1 MRHISHPYT
10 SHCSAG
16 YNRPLATGTV
26 AGKPLGLDLTAAR
39 SLRSLPFCAA
49 ASLAAALCFIFSS
62 FSACIYLTAGS
73 AAPHVAMAGAFRAAL
88 GLRFSCAASP
98 SRSRCGCAALALPS
112 CGSCGSLC
120 GSNGRPGGHGGWP
133 SGAPSGQQSRRVLRQ
148 GVCKERTNTGRRDN
162 WQDMNRAS
170 RAWVSVS
177 DDGGDWVV

>member
-112 CGSCGSLC
+112 CGSCGSL
-120 GSNGRPGGHGGWP
+120 
-133 SGAPSGQQSRRVLRQ
+133 QQKRKCALVRYHIDQVLGPLAAYTSCTNDSRELF
-148 GVCKERTNTGRRDN
+148 CCHL
-162 WQDMNRAS
+162 
-170 RAWVSVS
+170 
-177 DDGGDWVV
+177 